1 MSGEPTSSLD
11 VVTDVLG
18 LHEPNGHRVPKLGVL
33 RSGGEPRFL
42 LPLDTWRASGAACL
56 AFNRLREPRTRLQR
70 GALGVALR
78 AGGSRVLAG
87 EQLAVDDGPD
97 SLLAHLRDLLG
108 DDSLCVAVGLGSL
121 DTVWKPTLQV
131 LTHDGRPL
139 AYVKIGWTP
148 FTTELVENE
157 AATLFR
163 WDQHRGR
170 GPITPR
176 LLARSR
182 WRDLVL
188 VATAPM
194 PTDVR
199 RIADDSRAPSP
210 SPVRA
215 LDGAPVTVELASTD
229 FWTRLGAS
237 IETGAGSAGDRPLAD
252 AFAAATDAFGHQL
265 VPIAR
270 WHGDWTPWNL
280 AQSSSRGLV
289 AWDWEYSAPGAPVGL
304 DEVHSAFQISRLL
317 RDRSAAESF
326 ALSGGE
332 TEPML
337 AATQPLMAAE
347 RVQRAL
353 RAECPLDEG
362 GAETLATAP
371 AAVARACAR

>member
-1 MSGEPTSSLD
+1 L
-11 VVTDVLG
+11 
-18 LHEPNGHRVPKLGVL
+18 
-33 RSGGEPRFL
+33 
-42 LPLDTWRASGAACL
+42 
-56 AFNRLREPRTRLQR
+56 
-70 GALGVALR
+70 ALR

-87 EQLAVDDGPD
+87 EQLAIDDGPD
-97 SLLAHLRDLLG
+97 SLLAHLRGLLG

-131 LTHDGRPL
+131 LSHDGRPL

-157 AATLFR
+157 AATLAL
-163 WDQHRGR
+163 WDDHRGR

-188 VATAPM
+188 VATSPM
-194 PTDVR
+194 PADVR

-215 LDGAPVTVELASTD
+215 LDGAPATGELAGSD
-229 FWTRLGAS
+229 FWSHLGTS
-237 IETGAGSAGDRPLAD
+237 IATGADHASDRSLAD
-252 AFAAATDAFGHQL
+252 AFSAATEAFGHQL
-265 VPIAR
+265 VPLAR

-280 AQSSSRGLV
+280 AQSPSRGLV

-304 DEVHSAFQISRLL
+304 DEVHSDFQISRLL
-317 RDRSAAESF
+317 RGRTAVESF
-326 ALSGGE
+326 ASSGGA

-337 AATQPLMAAE
+337 AAAQPLMAAE

-353 RAECPLDEG
+353 RAGCPLDEG
-362 GAETLATAP
+362 GAETLAAAP
-371 AAVARACAR
+371 AAVARACGR